1 MNIPDIELQDV
12 WFSYNGEMVLK
23 EIALTVEHSDFMV
36 MIGPNGGGKT
46 TLLKLI
52 LGLLEPDRGSISV
65 LGEQPAR
72 AMHRIGY
79 VPQNIGSNKGFP
91 VSVLDVALMG
101 RLGHRSYLRR
111 YTKEDAS
118 IAQKAL
124 ETVDIWDFRKEHIDN
139 LSGGQRQRVYIAR
152 ALAAEPDILILD
164 EPTASIDMEGQA
176 RIYEIMKDLNN
187 RMTILVVSHDYALT
201 LGFAKTV
208 AHVNKTIHI
217 HEALDFNPE
226 MLRKLSESSLKNICP
241 VELITQGYLHMH
253 SQPSES
259 SDND

>member
-1 MNIPDIELQDV
+1 MNIPAIELKDV

-23 EIALTVEHSDFMV
+23 EIALTVERNDFLV

-52 LGLLEPDRGSISV
+52 LGLLVPDRGHISV
-65 LGEQPAR
+65 FGEQPAR

-79 VPQNIGSNKGFP
+79 VPQNIGINKGFP
-91 VSVLDVALMG
+91 VSVFDVALMG
-101 RLGHRSYLRR
+101 RLGNRSYLRR
-111 YTKEDAS
+111 YTKEDVS

-124 ETVDIWDFRKEHIDN
+124 EIVDIWDFRNERIDN

-152 ALAAEPDILILD
+152 ALAAKPDILILD
-164 EPTASIDMEGQA
+164 EPTASIDMKGQA
-176 RIYEIMKDLNN
+176 RIYEIMKELNS

-201 LGFAKTV
+201 LGFVKTV

-217 HEALDFNPE
+217 HEALDFTPE

-241 VELITQGYLHMH
+241 VELITQGYLHLNAT
-253 SQPSES
+253 SSEGPE
-259 SDND
+259 DV